1 MPAAGPERH
10 SDLMMWVY
18 HMKKSKLNLTLPLAT
33 TFILM
38 VLVVIY
44 TSALFYNISV
54 SNIYEVGAD
63 KISGISASLGNYLDT
78 NKSVLWV
85 TADTVDF
92 MVKNGES
99 NEAIRDYL
107 ILETERYKGQ
117 FNRNYTG
124 LYG

>member
-1 MPAAGPERH
+1 
-10 SDLMMWVY
+10 
-18 HMKKSKLNLTLPLAT
+18 MKKSKLNLTLPLAT

-54 SNIYEVGAD
+54 SNIYENGAD
-63 KISGISASLGNYLDT
+63 KISSVSASLGNYLDT
-78 NKSVLWV
+78 NKSVLWT

-99 NEAIRDYL
+99 NAVIWDYL

-117 FNRNYTG
+117 FNQNYTG
-124 LYG
+124 LYGYISGE